1 MASRRAISVNLPF
14 GIKIA
19 VQEGVYKGI
28 YIALSGSVLK
38 QDQIDIVSNNLAN
51 ANTVGFK
58 KERASFK
65 EFLVSRISGA
75 QDSDDGRAMSDL
87 SEGKTDFG
95 AGTHLRTGNP
105 LDVALDGKG
114 FLSVEGGRYTR
125 KGDLRIGRDG
135 SLVTQEGLKVL
146 GSKGPIKLPAGQ
158 ADIAPSGEVRV
169 NGKPVDTL
177 KIVDFANQGELR
189 ELEGGY
195 YSANLPS
202 IRSNAVVAPGHLE
215 ASNVDVVKE
224 MVRMI
229 STLREFETYQKAIQ
243 MFDEAAAR
251 INNDM
256 AKV

>member
-1 MASRRAISVNLPF
+1 M
-14 GIKIA
+14 
-19 VQEGVYKGI
+19 YKGI

-38 QDQIDIVSNNLAN
+38 QDQIDIVSNNIAN

-87 SEGKTDFG
+87 SETKTDFG
-95 AGTHLRTGNP
+95 AGTHLKTGNP
-105 LDVALDGKG
+105 LDIALDGKG
-114 FLSVEGGRYTR
+114 FLSIEGGRYTR
-125 KGDLRIGRDG
+125 KGNLRVGRDG
-135 SLVTQEGLKVL
+135 FLATQDGLKVL
-146 GSKGPIKLPAGQ
+146 GSRGPIKLPPGQ
-158 ADIAPSGEVRV
+158 ADIASSGEVRV

-177 KIVDFANQGELR
+177 KVVDFANQGELK

-195 YSANLPS
+195 YTANLPS
-202 IRSNAVVAPGHLE
+202 IRSNAIVSPGHLE

-224 MVRMI
+224 MVQMI
-229 STLREFETYQKAIQ
+229 TTLREFETYQKTIQ

-251 INNDM
+251 VNNDM
-256 AKV
+256 ARV

>member
-1 MASRRAISVNLPF
+1 
-14 GIKIA
+14 
-19 VQEGVYKGI
+19 VYKGI
-28 YIALSGSVLK
+28 YIALSGAVLK
-38 QDQIDIVSNNLAN
+38 QDQIDIVSNNIAN

-87 SEGKTDFG
+87 SGMKTDFG
-95 AGTHLRTGNP
+95 AGTHLKTGNP

-114 FLSVEGGRYTR
+114 FLSIEGGRYTR
-125 KGDLRIGRDG
+125 KGNLRVARDG
-135 SLVTQEGLKVL
+135 FLVTQEGLKVH
-146 GSKGPIKLPAGQ
+146 GSKGPIKIAAGQ

-177 KIVDFANQGELR
+177 KIVDFANQGELK

-195 YSANLPS
+195 YTANLPS
-202 IRSNAVVAPGHLE
+202 IKSNAIVAPGHLE

-224 MVRMI
+224 MVQMI
-229 STLREFETYQKAIQ
+229 TTLREFETYQKAIQ

-251 INNDM
+251 VNNDM

>member
-1 MASRRAISVNLPF
+1 MH
-14 GIKIA
+14 
-19 VQEGVYKGI
+19 KGI

-38 QDQIDIVSNNLAN
+38 QDQIDLVSNNIAN

-87 SEGKTDFG
+87 SATKIDFG
-95 AGTHLRTGNP
+95 AGTHLKTGNP
-105 LDVALDGKG
+105 LDIALDGKG
-114 FLSVEGGRYTR
+114 FLSIEGGRYTR
-125 KGDLRIGRDG
+125 KGDLKVGRDG
-135 SLVTQEGLKVL
+135 FLVTQEGLKVL
-146 GSKGPIKLPAGQ
+146 GSKGPIKLAAGQ

-177 KIVDFANQGELR
+177 KIVDFANQGELT

-195 YSANLPS
+195 YTANLPP
-202 IRSNAVVAPGHLE
+202 IRSNAIVSPGHLE

-224 MVRMI
+224 MVQMI
-229 STLREFETYQKAIQ
+229 TTLREFESYQKAIQ

-251 INNDM
+251 VNNDM

>member
-1 MASRRAISVNLPF
+1 
-14 GIKIA
+14 
-19 VQEGVYKGI
+19 
-28 YIALSGSVLK
+28 
-38 QDQIDIVSNNLAN
+38 
-51 ANTVGFK
+51 
-58 KERASFK
+58 
-65 EFLVSRISGA
+65 ISGA

-87 SEGKTDFG
+87 SEVKTDFG

>member
-1 MASRRAISVNLPF
+1 M
-14 GIKIA
+14 
-19 VQEGVYKGI
+19 YKGI

-38 QDQIDIVSNNLAN
+38 QDQIDILSNNVAN

-65 EFLVSRISGA
+65 EVLVSRISGA

-87 SEGKTDFG
+87 SGMKTDFG
-95 AGTHLRTGNP
+95 AGTHLKTGNP
-105 LDVALDGKG
+105 LDIALDGKG
-114 FLSVEGGRYTR
+114 FLSIEGGRYTR
-125 KGDLRIGRDG
+125 KGDLRVGRDG
-135 SLVTQEGLKVL
+135 FLVTQEGMKVL

-169 NGKPVDTL
+169 NGTPVDTL
-177 KIVDFANQGELR
+177 KIVDFANQGELK

-195 YSANLPS
+195 YTANLPS
-202 IRSNAVVAPGHLE
+202 IRSTAIVSPGHLE

-224 MVRMI
+224 MVQMI
-229 STLREFETYQKAIQ
+229 TTLREFETYQKAIQ

-251 INNDM
+251 VNNDM

>member
-1 MASRRAISVNLPF
+1 M
-14 GIKIA
+14 
-19 VQEGVYKGI
+19 YKGI

-38 QDQIDIVSNNLAN
+38 QDQIDIVSNNIAN

-87 SEGKTDFG
+87 SEMKTDFG
-95 AGTHLRTGNP
+95 AGTHLKTGNP
-105 LDVALDGKG
+105 LDIALDGKG
-114 FLSVEGGRYTR
+114 FLSIEGGRYTR
-125 KGDLRIGRDG
+125 KGDLRVGREG
-135 SLVTQEGLKVL
+135 FLVTQEGLKVL
-146 GSKGPIKLPAGQ
+146 GSKGPIKLAAGK
-158 ADIAPSGEVRV
+158 ADISPSGEVRV
-169 NGKPVDTL
+169 NGTPVDTL
-177 KIVDFANQGELR
+177 KLADFANQGELK

-195 YSANLPS
+195 YTANLPPA
-202 IRSNAVVAPGHLE
+202 RSNAIVSPGHLE

-224 MVRMI
+224 MVQMI
-229 STLREFETYQKAIQ
+229 TTLREFETYQKAIQ

-251 INNDM
+251 VNNDM